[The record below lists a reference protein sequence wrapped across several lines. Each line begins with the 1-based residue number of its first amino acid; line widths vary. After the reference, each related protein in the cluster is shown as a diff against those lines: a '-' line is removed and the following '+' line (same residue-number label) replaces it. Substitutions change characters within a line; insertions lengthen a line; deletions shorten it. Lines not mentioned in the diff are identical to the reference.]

1 MNNQGLISLENES
14 ISIIRDTYSSSEN
27 PVLLYSVGKDSS
39 VLTHLFKKAFYPLK
53 VPVKLL
59 HVDTTWKFKE
69 MIKFRDDYALKN
81 NLDLIVYKNQDAI
94 KKDINPFNNK
104 NYTDIMKTETLK
116 KALDEYG
123 FDMIYGGARRDEEA
137 SRSKERVLSVR
148 DKYHSWDPRNQRV
161 EPWLIFN
168 TEKIIDQ
175 TFRVFPISNWTELN
189 IWEYIKQESIDIV
202 PLYFAKNREVIV
214 RDDEIYLYDD
224 KRFQIK
230 NTDEIKSLKVRFRTL
245 GCYPLTAGIESDSD
259 NLDKII
265 QELNETS
272 YSERSGR
279 AIDKDRIGSMEIK
292 KKEGYF

>member
-1 MNNQGLISLENES
+1 MNNKNLDSLENES

-39 VLTHLFKKAFYPLK
+39 VLTHLFKKAFYPLN

-69 MIKFRDDYALKN
+69 MIKFRDDYATKN
-81 NLDLIVYKNQDAI
+81 NLDLIVYKNQEAI
-94 KKDINPFNNK
+94 KNNITPFNNK

-116 KALDEYG
+116 KALDEHG

-175 TFRVFPISNWTELN
+175 TFRIFPISNWTELN
-189 IWEYIKQESIDIV
+189 VWEYIKQEDIDIV
-202 PLYFAKNREVIV
+202 PLYFAKNREVII

-224 KRFQIK
+224 KRFEIK
-230 NTDEIKSLKVRFRTL
+230 NTDIIKKLKVRFRTL

-265 QELNETS
+265 QELKDTS

-279 AIDKDRIGSMEIK
+279 AIDKDRLGSMEIK

>member
-1 MNNQGLISLENES
+1 MNNPGLITLENES

>member
-1 MNNQGLISLENES
+1 MNNKNLDALENES

-39 VLTHLFKKAFYPLK
+39 VLTHLFKKAFYPLN

-69 MIKFRDDYALKN
+69 MIKFRDDYASKN
-81 NLDLIVYKNQDAI
+81 NLDLIVYKNQEAI
-94 KKDINPFNNK
+94 KNNITPFNNK

-116 KALDEYG
+116 KALDEHG

-175 TFRVFPISNWTELN
+175 TFRIFPISNWTELN
-189 IWEYIKQESIDIV
+189 VWEYIKQEDIDIV
-202 PLYFAKNREVIV
+202 PLYFAKNREVII

-224 KRFQIK
+224 KRFEIK
-230 NTDEIKSLKVRFRTL
+230 NTDIIKKLKVRFRTL

-265 QELNETS
+265 QELKDTS

-279 AIDKDRIGSMEIK
+279 AIDKDRLGSMEIK

>member
-1 MNNQGLISLENES
+1 MNNPGLITLENES

-189 IWEYIKQESIDIV
+189 VWEYIKQESIDIV
-202 PLYFAKNREVIV
+202 PLYFAKNRKVIV

-224 KRFQIK
+224 KRFEIK
-230 NTDEIKSLKVRFRTL
+230 NTDEIKNLQVRFRTL

>member
-1 MNNQGLISLENES
+1 MNNKNLDALENES

-39 VLTHLFKKAFYPLK
+39 VLTHLFKKAFYPLNI
-53 VPVKLL
+53 PVKLL
-59 HVDTTWKFKE
+59 HIDTTWKFKE
-69 MIKFRDDYALKN
+69 MIKFRDNYASKN

-94 KKDINPFNNK
+94 KNNINPFNNK

-116 KALDEYG
+116 KALNENG

-148 DKYHSWDPRNQRV
+148 DKYHTWDPRNQRV

-175 TFRVFPISNWTELN
+175 TFRIFPISNWTELN
-189 IWEYIKQESIDIV
+189 VWEYIKQETIDIV
-202 PLYFAKNREVIV
+202 PLYFAKKREVII
-214 RDDEIYLYDD
+214 RDGEIYLYDD
-224 KRFQIK
+224 KRFEIK
-230 NTDEIKSLKVRFRTL
+230 NTDIVKKLNVRFRTL

-265 QELNETS
+265 QELKDTS

-279 AIDKDRIGSMEIK
+279 AIDKDRLGSMEIK

>member
-1 MNNQGLISLENES
+1 MNNKNLDLLENES

-39 VLTHLFKKAFYPLK
+39 VLTHLFKKAFYPLN

-69 MIKFRDDYALKN
+69 MIKFRDDYASKN
-81 NLDLIVYKNQDAI
+81 NLDLIVYKNEEAI
-94 KKDINPFNNK
+94 KNNITPFNNS

-168 TEKIIDQ
+168 TEKILDQ
-175 TFRVFPISNWTELN
+175 TFRIFPISNWTELN
-189 IWEYIKQESIDIV
+189 VWEYIKQESIDIV
-202 PLYFAKNREVIV
+202 PLYFAKNRKVIV

-224 KRFQIK
+224 KRFEIK
-230 NTDEIKSLKVRFRTL
+230 NTDKVKKIKVRFRTL

-259 NLDKII
+259 NIDKII
-265 QELNETS
+265 QELKDTS

-279 AIDKDRIGSMEIK
+279 AIDKDRLGSMEIK

>member
-81 NLDLIVYKNQDAI
+81 NLDLIVYKNEDAI
-94 KKDINPFNNK
+94 KKDISPFNSK

-148 DKYHSWDPRNQRV
+148 DKYHSWDPRNQRI

-189 IWEYIKQESIDIV
+189 VWEYIKQESIEIV

-224 KRFQIK
+224 KRFHLK
-230 NTDEIKSLKVRFRTL
+230 NTDEIKKLKVRFRTL

>member
-1 MNNQGLISLENES
+1 MNNNGLNNLENES

-81 NLDLIVYKNQDAI
+81 NLDLIVYKNEDAI
-94 KKDINPFNNK
+94 KKDISPFNSK

-148 DKYHSWDPRNQRV
+148 DKYHSWDPRNQRI

-189 IWEYIKQESIDIV
+189 VWEYIKQESIEIV

-224 KRFQIK
+224 KRFHLK
-230 NTDEIKSLKVRFRTL
+230 NTDEIKKLKVRFRTL

>member
-1 MNNQGLISLENES
+1 MNNKNLDALENES
-14 ISIIRDTYSSSEN
+14 ISIIRDTYSSSDN

-39 VLTHLFKKAFYPLK
+39 VLTHLFKKAFYPLN
-53 VPVKLL
+53 VPIKLL

-81 NLDLIVYKNQDAI
+81 NLELIVYKNQEAI
-94 KKDINPFNNK
+94 KNNITPFNNK

-116 KALDEYG
+116 KALDEHG

-175 TFRVFPISNWTELN
+175 TFRIFPISNWTELN
-189 IWEYIKQESIDIV
+189 VWEYIKQESIDIV
-202 PLYFAKNREVIV
+202 PLYFAKKREVII

-224 KRFQIK
+224 KRFEIK
-230 NTDEIKSLKVRFRTL
+230 NTDIVKKLNVRFRTL

-265 QELNETS
+265 QELKDTS

-279 AIDKDRIGSMEIK
+279 AIDKDRLGSMEIK

>member
-1 MNNQGLISLENES
+1 MNNKNLDLLENES

-39 VLTHLFKKAFYPLK
+39 VLTHLFKKAFYPLN

-69 MIKFRDDYALKN
+69 MIKFRDDYASKN
-81 NLDLIVYKNQDAI
+81 NLDLIVYKNEEAI
-94 KKDINPFNNK
+94 KNNITPFNNS

-168 TEKIIDQ
+168 TEKVLDQ
-175 TFRVFPISNWTELN
+175 TFRIFPISNWTELN
-189 IWEYIKQESIDIV
+189 VWEYIKQESIDIV
-202 PLYFAKNREVIV
+202 PLYFAKNRKVIV

-224 KRFQIK
+224 KRFEIK
-230 NTDEIKSLKVRFRTL
+230 NTDKVKKIKVRFRTL

-259 NLDKII
+259 NIDKII
-265 QELNETS
+265 QELKDTS

-279 AIDKDRIGSMEIK
+279 AIDKDRLGSMEIK

>member
-1 MNNQGLISLENES
+1 MNNPGLITLENES

-189 IWEYIKQESIDIV
+189 VWEYIKQESIEIV

-224 KRFQIK
+224 KRFHLK
-230 NTDEIKSLKVRFRTL
+230 NTDEIKKSK
-245 GCYPLTAGIESDSD
+245 S
-259 NLDKII
+259 
-265 QELNETS
+265 
-272 YSERSGR
+272 
-279 AIDKDRIGSMEIK
+279 
-292 KKEGYF
+292 

>member
-189 IWEYIKQESIDIV
+189 VWEYIKQESIDIV

>member
-1 MNNQGLISLENES
+1 MNKKNLDTLENES

-39 VLTHLFKKAFYPLK
+39 VLTHLFKKAFYPLN

-69 MIKFRDDYALKN
+69 MIKFRDDYASKN
-81 NLDLIVYKNQDAI
+81 NLDLIVYKNQQAI
-94 KKDINPFNNK
+94 KNNITPFNNK

-116 KALDEYG
+116 KALDEHG

-175 TFRVFPISNWTELN
+175 TFRIFPISNWTELN
-189 IWEYIKQESIDIV
+189 VWEYIKQENIDIV
-202 PLYFAKNREVIV
+202 PLYFAKNREVII

-224 KRFQIK
+224 KRFEIK
-230 NTDEIKSLKVRFRTL
+230 NTDIVKKLKVRFRTL
-245 GCYPLTAGIESDSD
+245 GCYPLTEGIESDSD

-265 QELNETS
+265 QELKDTS

-279 AIDKDRIGSMEIK
+279 AIDKDRLGSMEIK

>member
-1 MNNQGLISLENES
+1 MNNKNLDALENES

-39 VLTHLFKKAFYPLK
+39 VLTHLFKKAFYPLN

-69 MIKFRDDYALKN
+69 MIKFRDDYASKN
-81 NLDLIVYKNQDAI
+81 NLDLIVYKNQEAI
-94 KKDINPFNNK
+94 KNNITPFNNK

-116 KALDEYG
+116 KALDEHG

-168 TEKIIDQ
+168 TEKILDQ
-175 TFRVFPISNWTELN
+175 TFRIFPISNWTELN
-189 IWEYIKQESIDIV
+189 VWEYIKQESIDIV
-202 PLYFAKNREVIV
+202 PLYFAKKREVII

-224 KRFQIK
+224 KRFEIK
-230 NTDEIKSLKVRFRTL
+230 NTDIVKKLNVRFRTL

-265 QELNETS
+265 QELKDTS

-279 AIDKDRIGSMEIK
+279 AIDKDRLGSMEIK

>member
-1 MNNQGLISLENES
+1 MNNNGLNNLENES

-69 MIKFRDDYALKN
+69 MIKFRDDFAIKN
-81 NLDLIVYKNQDAI
+81 NLDLIVYKNEDAI
-94 KKDINPFNNK
+94 KKDINPFNSK

-148 DKYHSWDPRNQRV
+148 DKYHSWDPRNQRI

-189 IWEYIKQESIDIV
+189 VWEYIKQESIEIV

-224 KRFQIK
+224 KRFHLK
-230 NTDEIKSLKVRFRTL
+230 NTDEIKKLKVRFRTL

>member
-1 MNNQGLISLENES
+1 MNNKNLDLLENES

-39 VLTHLFKKAFYPLK
+39 VLTHLFKKAFYPLN

-69 MIKFRDDYALKN
+69 MIKFRDDYASKN
-81 NLDLIVYKNQDAI
+81 NLDLIVYKNEEAI
-94 KKDINPFNNK
+94 KNNITPFNNS

-168 TEKIIDQ
+168 TEKILDQ
-175 TFRVFPISNWTELN
+175 TFRIFPISNWTELN
-189 IWEYIKQESIDIV
+189 VWEYIKQESIDIV
-202 PLYFAKNREVIV
+202 PLYFAKKREVII

-224 KRFQIK
+224 KRFEIK
-230 NTDEIKSLKVRFRTL
+230 NTDIVKKLNVRFRTL

-265 QELNETS
+265 QELKDTS

-279 AIDKDRIGSMEIK
+279 AIDKDRLGSMEIK

>member
-1 MNNQGLISLENES
+1 MNNDGLNNLENES

-81 NLDLIVYKNQDAI
+81 NLDLIVYKNEDAI
-94 KKDINPFNNK
+94 KKDINPFNSK

-148 DKYHSWDPRNQRV
+148 DKYHSWDPRNQRI

-189 IWEYIKQESIDIV
+189 VWEYIKQESIEIV

-224 KRFQIK
+224 KRFHLK
-230 NTDEIKSLKVRFRTL
+230 NTDEIKKLKVRFRTL

>member
-1 MNNQGLISLENES
+1 MNNKNLDALENES

-39 VLTHLFKKAFYPLK
+39 VLTHLFKKAFYPLN

-69 MIKFRDDYALKN
+69 MIKFRDDYASKN
-81 NLDLIVYKNQDAI
+81 NLDLIVYKNQEAI
-94 KKDINPFNNK
+94 KNNITPFNNK

-116 KALDEYG
+116 KALDEHG

-175 TFRVFPISNWTELN
+175 TFRIFPISNWTELN
-189 IWEYIKQESIDIV
+189 VWEYIKQEDIDIV
-202 PLYFAKNREVIV
+202 PLYFAKNREVII

-224 KRFQIK
+224 KRFEIK
-230 NTDEIKSLKVRFRTL
+230 NTDIIKKLKVRFRTL

-265 QELNETS
+265 QELKNTS

-279 AIDKDRIGSMEIK
+279 AIDKDRLGSMEIK

>member
-1 MNNQGLISLENES
+1 MNNPGLITLENES

-189 IWEYIKQESIDIV
+189 VWEYIKQESIDIV

-224 KRFQIK
+224 KRFEIK
-230 NTDEIKSLKVRFRTL
+230 NTDEIKNLQVRFRTL

-265 QELNETS
+265 QELKETS

>member
-214 RDDEIYLYDD
+214 RDDEIYLYDE

>member
-1 MNNQGLISLENES
+1 MNNPGLITLENES

-175 TFRVFPISNWTELN
+175 TFRVFPLSNWTELN

>member
-1 MNNQGLISLENES
+1 MNNPGLITLENES

-94 KKDINPFNNK
+94 KKDINPFNSK

-148 DKYHSWDPRNQRV
+148 DKYHSWDPRNQRI

-189 IWEYIKQESIDIV
+189 VWEYIKQESIEIV

-224 KRFQIK
+224 KRFHLK
-230 NTDEIKSLKVRFRTL
+230 NTDEIKKLKVRFRTL

>member
-1 MNNQGLISLENES
+1 MNNKNLDALENES

-39 VLTHLFKKAFYPLK
+39 VLTHLFKKAFYPLN

-69 MIKFRDDYALKN
+69 MIKFRDDYASKN
-81 NLDLIVYKNQDAI
+81 NLDLIVYKNQEAI
-94 KKDINPFNNK
+94 KNNITPFNNK

-116 KALDEYG
+116 KALDEHG

-175 TFRVFPISNWTELN
+175 TFRIFPISNWTELN
-189 IWEYIKQESIDIV
+189 VWEYIKQEDIDIV
-202 PLYFAKNREVIV
+202 PLYFAKNREIII

-224 KRFQIK
+224 KRFEIK
-230 NTDEIKSLKVRFRTL
+230 NTDIIKKLKVRFRTL

-265 QELNETS
+265 QELKDTS

-279 AIDKDRIGSMEIK
+279 AIDKDRLGSMEIK

>member
-1 MNNQGLISLENES
+1 MNNNGLNNLENES

-69 MIKFRDDYALKN
+69 MIKFRDDFAIKN

-94 KKDINPFNNK
+94 KKDINPFNSK

-148 DKYHSWDPRNQRV
+148 DKYHSWDPRNQRI

-189 IWEYIKQESIDIV
+189 VWEYIKQESIEIV

-224 KRFQIK
+224 KRFHLK
-230 NTDEIKSLKVRFRTL
+230 NTDEIKKLKVRFRTL